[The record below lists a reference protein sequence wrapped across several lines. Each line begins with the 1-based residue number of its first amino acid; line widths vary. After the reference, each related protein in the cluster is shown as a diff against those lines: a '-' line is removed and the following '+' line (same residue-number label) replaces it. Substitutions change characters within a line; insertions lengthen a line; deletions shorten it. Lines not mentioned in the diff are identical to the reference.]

1 MTNPNYT
8 NALNKLVTTDEINVE
23 VDKLVTKGDTWS
35 SPSQQHLQKGD
46 TSRNA
51 GSTVREILKLWA
63 ALTVIALV
71 ILTCIYSLLIEISE
85 PGTTGRALKVVVVT
99 GWEWLLH

>member
-8 NALNKLVTTDEINVE
+8 NALN
-23 VDKLVTKGDTWS
+23 KLVTKGDTWS
-35 SPSQQHLQKGD
+35 SPSQQHLQEGD
-46 TSRNA
+46 T
-51 GSTVREILKLWA
+51 GGPQVSTIREIIKLWA

-85 PGTTGRALKVVVVT
+85 PGTTGRTLKVVVVS
-99 GWEWLLH
+99 GVEWLLH